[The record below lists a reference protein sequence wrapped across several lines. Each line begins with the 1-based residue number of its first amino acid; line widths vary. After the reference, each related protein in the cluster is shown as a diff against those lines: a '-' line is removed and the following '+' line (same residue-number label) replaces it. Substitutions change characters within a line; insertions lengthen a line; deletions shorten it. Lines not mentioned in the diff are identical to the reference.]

1 MPNAWKIARK
11 SNAQLPLVIVIALAV
26 VLVLLGK
33 AQNGLFDRARAGA
46 TDAMAPLLERVRAPV
61 VAVQRWGGSIFE
73 IFSVYEENLKLKE
86 ENARLRQW
94 RNVAIVLQGRV
105 ERYQALLHAVPDPKL
120 DAVLARVIGRAN
132 RPFLQT
138 MILDAGRDQKA
149 LPGEAVV
156 DARGMIGRIYL
167 SGRRTSWVILL
178 TDLNSRIPVTISP
191 GNIPAMM
198 TGDNSKLPTLEMVSR
213 TVTLHAGD
221 QVTSSGDGG
230 LLPAG
235 LPVGTV
241 VSDGKGGW
249 RVALLADAAAAQD
262 VEVLNFARPPEQLP
276 PSAQLPMDAAGLKP
290 PPPAPA
296 QTAPATVPV
305 PPPAKPKPVT
315 PPVIAPLAP
324 AAGSQQP
331 EAEEVDR

>member
-1 MPNAWKIARK
+1 
-11 SNAQLPLVIVIALAV
+11 
-26 VLVLLGK
+26 
-33 AQNGLFDRARAGA
+33 
-46 TDAMAPLLERVRAPV
+46 
-61 VAVQRWGGSIFE
+61 
-73 IFSVYEENLKLKE
+73 
-86 ENARLRQW
+86 
-94 RNVAIVLQGRV
+94 
-105 ERYQALLHAVPDPKL
+105 
-120 DAVLARVIGRAN
+120 
-132 RPFLQT
+132 
-138 MILDAGRDQKA
+138 
-149 LPGEAVV
+149 
-156 DARGMIGRIYL
+156 
-167 SGRRTSWVILL
+167 
-178 TDLNSRIPVTISP
+178 
-191 GNIPAMM
+191 MM

-324 AAGSQQP
+324 AAGAQQP